1 MNVPAFLRLRNR
13 TLVTAAELILV
24 VALSWLL
31 AGLFWRIAAPSSPD
45 LRLSQPAEA
54 PVARSGG
61 WMNAPGWF
69 GQAQTQQTAVASTLS
84 IKLVAVIAGGE
95 GFSAAIFTG
104 VGPTALA
111 ARPGDELQPGVKLLA
126 VERDR
131 ARVDNGG
138 RSEDIMLEGRE
149 QAAAIPAAGNTMP
162 APSGDTPADVIA
174 NAEAAAVAAQMSP
187 QSAATGPQLKVTRGV
202 MAEAMQGLN
211 IADWNKGLAPAQG
224 GGIRITNAS
233 TQPFASLLQLQNGD
247 VLKQANGR
255 ALGDVSDMSLVYSQ
269 FSQLNQ
275 VTLQVLR
282 NGSLVNLQ
290 YQIQP

>member
-1 MNVPAFLRLRNR
+1 MSVPTFLRIRNS
-13 TLVTAAELILV
+13 TLVTVAELILV
-24 VALSWLL
+24 VALAWLL
-31 AGLFWRIAAPSSPD
+31 AGLLWRIAAPATPD
-45 LRLSQPAEA
+45 LRLAQPMEPPA
-54 PVARSGG
+54 ARNGAWS
-61 WMNAPGWF
+61 NATGWF
-69 GQAQTQQTAVASTLS
+69 GRAQTQQAIATTLS

-95 GFSAAIFTG
+95 GYSAAIFTG
-104 VGPTALA
+104 AGATPLA

-138 RSEDIMLEGRE
+138 RSEEIVLEGRDQGSSAPAVE
-149 QAAAIPAAGNTMP
+149 GTAGDAIG
-162 APSGDTPADVIA
+162 
-174 NAEAAAVAAQMSP
+174 NAEAATLAARQGQLATSAVV
-187 QSAATGPQLKVTRGV
+187 GPKLTVTRGV
-202 MAEAMQGLN
+202 MADAMQGLN
-211 IADWNKGLAPAQG
+211 IADWNKGLAAVQG
-224 GGIRITNAS
+224 GGIRITDAS

-255 ALGDVSDMSLVYSQ
+255 MLADVSDMSLVYSQ
-269 FSQLNQ
+269 FSQLSQ